1 MHLLSGLSIK
11 CIGRNTPGA
20 RDKRVTTCSENPWGN
35 GIAGA
40 RLYPVGYTSGF
51 PSRRDRTTIAQR
63 FSVGSRARTDQ
74 VPKGR
79 LKFIPISSRKTC
91 CSFSRPF
98 GTHAMRNWHP
108 NVENVGLFSAVP
120 PGQRKH
126 LSFRV
131 RKAFLMVTILSCT
144 HALDSSIAV
153 FKFNVSIL
161 LPAGKRG

>member
-79 LKFIPISSRKTC
+79 LNLNPTGIVRRIQCGVFSIMPKTPLEM
-91 CSFSRPF
+91 SLFDDAP
-98 GTHAMRNWHP
+98 
-108 NVENVGLFSAVP
+108 VGF
-120 PGQRKH
+120 
-126 LSFRV
+126 
-131 RKAFLMVTILSCT
+131 
-144 HALDSSIAV
+144 
-153 FKFNVSIL
+153 
-161 LPAGKRG
+161 